1 MRADR
6 RPFRSA
12 GAGILS
18 LVLLAGL
25 VQACE
30 RDQPPPVR
38 VGVLADCVGA
48 ARSLRD
54 ATMSGAELPLLQR
67 GASLRGAKPGD
78 GVTPATVA
86 GRPVELVTGCSE
98 GGEYSVLIE

>member
-1 MRADR
+1 MRSDR
-6 RPFRSA
+6 LPFRHA

-18 LVLLAGL
+18 LALLAGL

-30 RDQPPPVR
+30 RDQPPVR

-67 GASLRGAKPGD
+67 GATLRGAKPGD
-78 GVTPATVA
+78 GVTPATIA
-86 GRPVELVTGCSE
+86 GRPVERRCCVDRWQDRGRLDR
-98 GGEYSVLIE
+98 